1 MSLKS
6 RIICVVSPLHVN
18 IHLPKLLFNII
29 FISSKSL
36 CQQGQEIIQQV
47 HSTTP
52 EVYQELQDLWDV
64 ADGRSVSEMK
74 VKVQA
79 VKEKVGFITA
89 IVYLH
94 NLLLFL
100 LTWFAISRMKQVGYC
115 PLRTQTSCSK

>member
-1 MSLKS
+1 MLISIFLS
-6 RIICVVSPLHVN
+6 
-18 IHLPKLLFNII
+18 LLFNII

-79 VKEKVGFITA
+79 VKEKVGLITA